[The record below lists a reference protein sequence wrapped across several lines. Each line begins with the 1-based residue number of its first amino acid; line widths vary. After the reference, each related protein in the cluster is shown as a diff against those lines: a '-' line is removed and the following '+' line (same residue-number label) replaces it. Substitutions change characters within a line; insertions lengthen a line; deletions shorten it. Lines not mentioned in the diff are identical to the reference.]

1 VTFTFSSHLYRLF
14 ALLSC
19 YDFSLPSLSHLF
31 GVTNTHHSFQLLLTM
46 FEISLFNKHAIKEVK
61 STQLIYQREKMY
73 EYFAFKEQEMVMHM
87 VQQGNVVDRVRLY
100 YSLMFYAFEIKNN
113 MHASI
118 SYYQKLIRNNSS
130 IENSGGS
137 FEVLFKPVNLSWVGM
152 SFVIDEGKVAEY
164 GGIKITK
171 A

>member
-14 ALLSC
+14 AVLSG
-19 YDFSLPSLSHLF
+19 YDFSLPSLTQLF
-31 GVTNTHHSFQLLLTM
+31 GVNNSNTFQIILGM
-46 FEISLFNKHAIKEVK
+46 FEISLFNKLAIKEVK

-118 SYYQKLIRNNSS
+118 SYY
-130 IENSGGS
+130 
-137 FEVLFKPVNLSWVGM
+137 
-152 SFVIDEGKVAEY
+152 
-164 GGIKITK
+164 
-171 A
+171 